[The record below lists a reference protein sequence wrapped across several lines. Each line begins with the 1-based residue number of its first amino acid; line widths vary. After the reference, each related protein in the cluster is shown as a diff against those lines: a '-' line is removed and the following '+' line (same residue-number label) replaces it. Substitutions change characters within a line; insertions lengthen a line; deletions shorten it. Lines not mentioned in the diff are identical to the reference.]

1 MTNMNSDLMSKQLLS
16 SVETKSAKPTSE
28 KLPSFKVNL
37 LNRQITCMTAES
49 IIESINKACYQDDRI
64 VIANYNVHSF
74 NLSMQLPWFYEFLQD
89 AEIAHCDGSGI
100 LKGLSY
106 MGLNLPI
113 QYRVSYTSLMPKLL
127 KSCQEKGLSLFLLG
141 AKDEYLQT
149 ALDNLKQQYP
159 RIKVDGYH
167 GYFDREDYYQ
177 NQVVIDKI
185 NQKKPNVLLIGMG
198 MPIQEEW
205 VRKHRHQL
213 DVNVFMTGGAVI
225 DRLAG
230 IVADCPEWI
239 ANVGLEW
246 LYRLC
251 QEPKRLASRY
261 LFGNLAFL
269 LHLALAKSNK
279 FAPLQI
285 DRVDLTRNYRQKSRR
300 RLKQHSTLFFN
311 KVGAKN

>member
-1 MTNMNSDLMSKQLLS
+1 MSKQLLS
-16 SVETKSAKPTSE
+16 SVETKSAKLTSE
-28 KLPSFKVNL
+28 KFPSFKVNL

-49 IIESINKACYQDDRI
+49 IIEAINKACDRDDRI

-74 NLSMQLPWFYEFLQD
+74 NLSMQLPWFYEFLQH

-106 MGLNLPI
+106 MGLNLPM

-127 KSCQEKGLSLFLLG
+127 KTCQEKGLSLFLLG
-141 AKDEYLQT
+141 SKDEYLQT

-167 GYFDREDYYQ
+167 GYFDREDSYQ

-185 NQKKPNVLLIGMG
+185 NQKKPHILLIGMG

-230 IVADCPEWI
+230 MVADCPEWI
-239 ANVGLEW
+239 ANAGLEW

-269 LHLALAKSNK
+269 LHLALAKSNQ

-285 DRVDLTRNYRQKSRR
+285 DRVDLTRNYRQKSRKK
-300 RLKQHSTLFFN
+300 LKQHSTFFFN
-311 KVGAKN
+311 KVRAKN

>member
-1 MTNMNSDLMSKQLLS
+1 MNSDLMSKQLLS
-16 SVETKSAKPTSE
+16 SVETKLAKPTSE

-37 LNRQITCMTAES
+37 LNREITCMTAES
-49 IIESINKACYQDDRI
+49 IIEAINKACYQDDRI

-127 KSCQEKGLSLFLLG
+127 KSCQEKGLSVFLLG
-141 AKDEYLQT
+141 SKDEYLQT

-167 GYFDREDYYQ
+167 GYFDREDSYQ

-185 NQKKPNVLLIGMG
+185 NQKKPNILLVGMG
-198 MPIQEEW
+198 MPIQEDW

-239 ANVGLEW
+239 ANAGLEW

-285 DRVDLTRNYRQKSRR
+285 DRVNLTRNCRQKSRR

-311 KVGAKN
+311 KVGTKN